1 MQLVNENKAGGLF
14 RHPAMKQ
21 LKTIAI
27 IGAGQMA
34 EALLAGLQASQVTA
48 PGSLFATDT
57 SAERRDLVKRRF
69 GIQVGSDNREA
80 ASWAD
85 VSLLAVKPQSLETA
99 LREIAPVLGGK
110 LVISIAAGISIER
123 LARLVPSDARII
135 RVMPNAPAL
144 VREGM
149 SALALGPGVTEED
162 VRFAR
167 TLFEAVGRVL
177 VVEER
182 LMDVV
187 TGLSGS
193 GPAYVCLV
201 IEAMADG
208 GVKMGLP
215 RAVAEL
221 LAVQTVLGSARMLL
235 ETGEHPARLKDRVTS
250 PGGTTIAGLHEL
262 ERGGL
267 RATLMAA
274 VEAATKRSKEL
285 GD

>member
-1 MQLVNENKAGGLF
+1 
-14 RHPAMKQ
+14 MKQ
-21 LKTIAI
+21 LKNIAI

-34 EALLAGLQASQVTA
+34 EALLAGLQASQA
-48 PGSLFATDT
+48 IDPGSLFATDAN
-57 SAERRDLVKRRF
+57 AERRDLVKRRF
-69 GIQVGSDNREA
+69 GIRVGSNNREA
-80 ASWAD
+80 SSWAD
-85 VSLLAVKPQSLETA
+85 VSLLAVKPQSLEA
-99 LREIAPVLGGK
+99 VLGEIGPVLAGK
-110 LVISIAAGISIER
+110 LVISIAAGVSIGR
-123 LARLVPSDARII
+123 IARLVPSEARII

-149 SALALGPGVTEED
+149 SALALGPGVTEKD
-162 VRFAR
+162 LQFAR
-167 TLFEAVGRVL
+167 TLFEAVGRIL

-221 LAVQTVLGSARMLL
+221 LAAQTVLGAARMLL
-235 ETGEHPARLKDRVTS
+235 ETGEHPARLKDRVAS
-250 PGGTTIAGLHEL
+250 PGGTTIAGLHQL
-262 ERGGL
+262 EQGGL

-274 VEAATKRSKEL
+274 VEAATKRSEEL
-285 GD
+285 GR

>member
-1 MQLVNENKAGGLF
+1 MAVTISMT
-14 RHPAMKQ
+14 HPAMRP
-21 LKTIAI
+21 LKNIAI

-34 EALLAGLQASQVTA
+34 EAMLAGLQASQVTD
-48 PGSLFATDT
+48 PGLLFATDT

-69 GIQVGSDNREA
+69 GIRVGSDNREA

-85 VSLLAVKPQSLETA
+85 VSLLAVKPQSLETV
-99 LREIAPVLGGK
+99 LQEMAPVLVGK
-110 LVISIAAGISIER
+110 LVISIAAGVSVGR
-123 LARLVPSDARII
+123 LARLVPSEVRII

-167 TLFEAVGRVL
+167 SLFEAVGRVL

-193 GPAYVCLV
+193 GPAYVFMV

-221 LAVQTVLGSARMLL
+221 LAAQTVLGAARMLL
-235 ETGEHPARLKDRVTS
+235 ETGEHPARLKDRVAS
-250 PGGTTIAGLHEL
+250 PGGTTIAGLHQL
-262 ERGGL
+262 EQGGL

-274 VEAATKRSKEL
+274 VEAATKKSEEL
-285 GD
+285 GR